1 MLDDH
6 RDVVTR
12 EQVNSMKDLCRRI
25 SRIPTPRS
33 TCPLC
38 KTEFGKE
45 VVRKQR
51 GQSERAAI
59 DKRLKRH
66 IADELE
72 QLALFAVL
80 PTGIQHDDEGTLD
93 FLGDSE
99 SDSDFRDDIAS
110 IDLHTNDPTKT
121 QVGVENV
128 LKFLSQPA
136 EASRN
141 EMEGVHSTDGTSLIQ
156 SDAPRDLSEE
166 TTGPDKHTVI
176 FPIRTILHPRN
187 EHFYGRDKDLHQM
200 HQQLQKTG
208 QICVVHG
215 IGGVGKT
222 NLAVQYAHDYQDFYD
237 CVFWLQADTDP
248 GLADSFGLIAE
259 NLLLASDRED
269 QARMTDLGREWL
281 QKTGKYVPLL
291 RDN

>member
-6 RDVVTR
+6 SGLITE
-12 EQVNSMKDLCRRI
+12 EQVKSVKDLCRRT
-25 SRIPTPRS
+25 SRIPAPRAI
-33 TCPLC
+33 CPLC
-38 KTEFGKE
+38 KKDFGKE
-45 VVRKQR
+45 VIKKQKGR
-51 GQSERAAI
+51 SERAAI

-80 PTGIQHDDEGTLD
+80 PTGIQHDVEGTLD

-99 SDSDFRDDIAS
+99 SDADLHDEIAS
-110 IDLHTNDPTKT
+110 IDLHTNDPTKI
-121 QVGVENV
+121 QAGVENV
-128 LKFLSQPA
+128 LEFLRQPA
-136 EASRN
+136 ETPHN
-141 EMEGVHSTDGTSLIQ
+141 KTEEGNSTRGTSLIQ
-156 SDAPRDLSEE
+156 SDRQQNLSEGMTE
-166 TTGPDKHTVI
+166 IDKHPVT

-215 IGGVGKT
+215 VGGVGKT
-222 NLAVQYAHDYQDFYD
+222 ILAIQYAYSYQDFYD

-259 NLLLASDRED
+259 NLLLASDIED
-269 QARMTDLGREWL
+269 QAQITDLGREWL
-281 QKTGKYVPLL
+281 QKTGK
-291 RDN
+291 